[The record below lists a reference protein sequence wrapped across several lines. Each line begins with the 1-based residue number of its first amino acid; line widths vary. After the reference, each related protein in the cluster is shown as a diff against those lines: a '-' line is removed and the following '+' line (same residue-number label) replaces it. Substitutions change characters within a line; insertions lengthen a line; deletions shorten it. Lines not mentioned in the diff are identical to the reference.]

1 LVRVPKKLHDL
12 SPSYTLAREA
22 DDARAQHMQKDKV
35 RRALPLVAR
44 REATDGVAAAENI
57 SMELRKVAQ
66 RIAPWQGCPDR

>member
-1 LVRVPKKLHDL
+1 
-12 SPSYTLAREA
+12 
-22 DDARAQHMQKDKV
+22 MQKDKV

-66 RIAPWQGCPDR
+66 RISPWQGCPDR